1 MNLYIG
7 KPLVFHQYQKGH
19 MMNNEDNLENSE
31 LLEMLDQNYAS
42 SEIEYITEVDP
53 SEITGDDDISYSIEL
68 NDYTE
73 NFNELKILQ
82 ETANESLLEINL
94 TLQHLDKTI
103 EYGVCLLIIILIIF
117 LMQYV
122 YKFFNMFF

>member
-1 MNLYIG
+1 
-7 KPLVFHQYQKGH
+7 
-19 MMNNEDNLENSE
+19 MNNEDNLENSE